1 MKRLQARQLSYRIG
15 DRLILDDVCLDIKA
29 GDNIALLG
37 ANGAGKSTLMR
48 LLLGLLTPHAGEVLI
63 DGQPMGSMKR
73 RAVARQIAYVPQSHV
88 PSFPF
93 SVAHIVRQG
102 RLPTVGLGHA
112 PSCDDKTSVQQ
123 ALTDLGI
130 LHLSERPY
138 TELSGGERQLV
149 LIARAM
155 VQRANIIILDEPV
168 TGLDYGHQLR
178 LLALLKRLAT
188 EGISVLSSTHRPEHA
203 LAWANRVLVLHE
215 GRLIADGAP
224 HDVIDSALMA
234 RLYQVAVEQID
245 TDGHRFFIPCR
256 VFT

>member
-1 MKRLQARQLSYRIG
+1 MKRLQARQLSYRVG
-15 DRLILDDVCLDIKA
+15 DRLILENVSLDIKA

-63 DGQPMGSMKR
+63 AGQPMRSMKR
-73 RAVARQIAYVPQSHV
+73 RAVARQIAYVPQNHV

-93 SVAHIVRQG
+93 SVTHIVGQG
-102 RLPTVGLGHA
+102 RLPTVGLGHG
-112 PSCDDKTSVQQ
+112 PSRDDNTSAEQ

-138 TELSGGERQLV
+138 TELSGGERQLA
-149 LIARAM
+149 LIARAI

-178 LLALLKRLAT
+178 LLALLKRLAAQ
-188 EGISVLSSTHRPEHA
+188 GISILSSTHRPEHA
-203 LAWANRVLVLHE
+203 LASANRVLVLHD

-245 TDGHRFFIPCR
+245 TGGHRFFIPAE
-256 VFT
+256 

>member
-15 DRLILDDVCLDIKA
+15 DRLILDNVCLDIKA

-37 ANGAGKSTLMR
+37 ANGAGKSTLMK

-63 DGQPMGSMKR
+63 DGQPMRSMKR

-93 SVAHIVRQG
+93 RVAHIVGQG

-112 PSCDDKTSVQQ
+112 PSRDDQTYVQQ

-155 VQRANIIILDEPV
+155 VQRANTIILDEPV

-178 LLALLKRLAT
+178 LLALLKRLAAQ
-188 EGISVLSSTHRPEHA
+188 GISILSSTHRPEHA
-203 LAWANRVLVLHE
+203 LASADRALVLHE

-245 TDGHRFFIPCR
+245 TGGHRFFIPAE
-256 VFT
+256 

>member
-1 MKRLQARQLSYRIG
+1 MKRLQARGLTYRIG
-15 DRLILDDVCLDIKA
+15 ERLILDNVSLDIAA

-48 LLLGLLTPHAGEVLI
+48 LLLGLLTPHSGEVLI
-63 DGQPMGSMKR
+63 DGQPMRSMKR

-93 SVAHIVRQG
+93 SVAHIVAQG

-112 PSCDDKTSVQQ
+112 PSPDDKTSVQQ

-130 LHLSERPY
+130 HHLSERPY

-149 LIARAM
+149 LIARAL
-155 VQRANIIILDEPV
+155 VQRANLIILDEPV
-168 TGLDYGHQLR
+168 SGLDYGHQLR
-178 LLALLKRLAT
+178 LLALLKRLAAQ
-188 EGISVLSSTHRPEHA
+188 GISILSSTHRPEHA
-203 LAWANRVLVLHE
+203 LASANRVLVLHD

-245 TDGHRFFIPCR
+245 TNGHRFFIPAE
-256 VFT
+256 